1 MMKKSKL
8 QETIDFVGLSYKK
21 EILKIVLINILFLV
35 GAVLIY
41 LFLNNLIF
49 ALVTFLGLAMLDFF
63 LLTRYN
69 DKKQIIL
76 KNRENEL
83 VAIISYFEVYIQN
96 NNNVY
101 QSFNQL
107 IPYCS
112 DWMKDKIETL
122 LKEIDADKSVQPFIN
137 FANNFQQ
144 LSTHSLMLS
153 IYQMVDQGENSNQLL
168 QFNVIFDELARNR
181 NKEMVD
187 QKEKSLTNM
196 STFPLI
202 GAGLITINLTISILS
217 ILGDLINVV

>member
-1 MMKKSKL
+1 MKKSKL

-21 EILKIVLINILFLV
+21 EMVKIILINLV
-35 GAVLIY
+35 LLSGTVLIY

-49 ALVTFLGLAMLDFF
+49 TLVSALSTAVLDFF

-69 DKKQIIL
+69 DKKQYIL
-76 KNRENEL
+76 KTRENEL

-112 DWMKDKIETL
+112 SWMKDKVETL
-122 LKEIDADKSVQPFIN
+122 LNEIDTDKSVQPFIN

-144 LSTHSLMLS
+144 LSSHSLMLS
-153 IYQMVDQGENSNQLL
+153 IYQMVDQGENSDQLM
-168 QFNVIFDELARNR
+168 QFNVIFDELSRNR
-181 NKEMVD
+181 NKEMVE
-187 QKEKSLTNM
+187 QKDKSLSNM

-217 ILGDLINVV
+217 ILGDLINVL